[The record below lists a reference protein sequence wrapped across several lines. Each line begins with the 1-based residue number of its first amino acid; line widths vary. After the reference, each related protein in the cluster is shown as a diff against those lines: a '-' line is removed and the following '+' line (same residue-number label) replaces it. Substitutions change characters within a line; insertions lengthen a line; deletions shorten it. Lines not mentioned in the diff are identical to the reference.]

1 MSNKNGK
8 AVSVEN
14 LRREF
19 GAFVAVNDI
28 SFEVDRGEIFGFL
41 GPNGAGKST
50 TIRMLCG
57 LLRPTSGS
65 GQVAGFDIMRESE
78 KIKTR
83 IGYMSQKFSLYQTLT
98 VEENLNFY
106 AGVYLIAPDE
116 HKRKKQLYFQNTILG
131 SIRDRVVE
139 DLPSGTKQLLALFC
153 AIQHDP
159 EIIFLDE
166 PTAGVDPISRRYFWE
181 QIDQQAESGVTVFVT
196 THYLDEAEE
205 CDRIGMIFSGTL
217 TAIGDPRDLKRDRF
231 SGRVFRVATDTPWE
245 TAELIKGIEGVRDV
259 APFGSELHITVLRKD
274 ADAIL
279 GQINAKL
286 SGGLV
291 AKAVDPNL
299 EDLFIALIEES
310 ES

>member
-1 MSNKNGK
+1 MKERNGK
-8 AVSVEN
+8 AVSVQE

-19 GAFVAVNDI
+19 GNFVAVNDV
-28 SFEVDRGEIFGFL
+28 SFDVDRGEIFGFL

-57 LLRPTSGS
+57 LLKPTSGS
-65 GQVAGFDIMRESE
+65 GHVAGFDVMRESE

-106 AGVYLIAPDE
+106 AGVYLMDKDD
-116 HKRKKQLYFQNTILG
+116 HRQKKNRFFSTTILG
-131 SIRDRVVE
+131 EVREQMVA
-139 DLPSGTKQLLALFC
+139 DLPSGTRQLLALFC

-181 QIDQQAESGVTVFVT
+181 QIDLQAESGVTVFVT

-205 CDRIGMIFSGTL
+205 CDRIGMIFSGEL
-217 TAIGDPRDLKRDRF
+217 SAIGDPRKLKRTRF
-231 SGRVFRVATDTPWE
+231 TGKVFRLATDTPWE
-245 TAELIKGIEGVRDV
+245 TAAQIKQVEGVKDV
-259 APFGSELHITVLRKD
+259 APFGSELHITVSKENS
-274 ADAIL
+274 DAIA
-279 GQINAKL
+279 QRINAELPAGMSVKT
-286 SGGLV
+286 V
-291 AKAVDPNL
+291 EPTL
-299 EDLFIALIEES
+299 EDLFIALIEET
-310 ES
+310 EA

>member
-1 MSNKNGK
+1 MNNYNGK
-8 AVSVEN
+8 AVSVQN

-19 GAFVAVNDI
+19 GSFVAVDNVTFD
-28 SFEVDRGEIFGFL
+28 VDRGEIFGFL

-65 GQVAGFDIMRESE
+65 GSVVGFDVMSESE

-106 AGVYLIAPDE
+106 AGVYLMNQNE
-116 HKRKKQLYFQNTILG
+116 HRSKKRDYYEKTVLG
-131 SIRDRVVE
+131 DVRDRIVA

-153 AIQHDP
+153 AIQHGP

-166 PTAGVDPISRRYFWE
+166 PTAGVDPMSRRYFWE
-181 QIDQQAESGVTVFVT
+181 QIDQQAEQGVTVFVT

-205 CDRIGMIFSGTL
+205 CDRIGMIFSGRL

-231 SGRVFRVATDTPWE
+231 TGTVFRVTTATPWE
-245 TAELIKGIEGVRDV
+245 TAEIIRGIEGVRDV
-259 APFGSELHITVLRKD
+259 APFGSELHITVLREN
-274 ADAIL
+274 ADSVAERIRSRL
-279 GQINAKL
+279 P
-286 SGGLV
+286 GGTEV
-291 AKAVDPNL
+291 RTVDPNL
-299 EDLFIALIEES
+299 EDLFISLIEEADS
-310 ES
+310 